1 LAEQAYAYVT
11 LIPVAK
17 GFQSSIA
24 KELGGVDDIGK
35 TAGKKAGGKFSSSFG
50 GALKGLAAAAGGALA
65 AAGVGNFVSDSIKQA
80 SNLSESLNAVNV
92 SFGAAAGGINQ
103 LGKEA
108 AASLG
113 LSNQQFNQLAV
124 GFTAFA
130 ERIAGPGGDVVGV
143 IDDLTTRGAD
153 FASVMNLEV
162 EEALTLFRSGLA
174 GETEPLRKFGI
185 DVSEASVKAFAYAS
199 GIAAVGT
206 ELTEQQKVQARYASI
221 MEQTNKMAGDFANTS
236 DGLANSQRILKATFA
251 DVQAEVG
258 GALLP
263 VMAELTTSLIPLV
276 QDLTPVFKDLLM
288 ALAPVV
294 KNLVDNM
301 GPLINALKP
310 LFEAFNLIIAA
321 VSEIV
326 AELMPPMVEIF
337 AAITPVI
344 LDLVKAFMPLIQAIL
359 PPLVEIIKSLVPV
372 IEIFADYLRTW
383 VIPLITFLGQQIGTF
398 LGGAIQIMA
407 DGIKG
412 ATDILKPFW
421 DALKPILEGLLA
433 LAGIKPQ
440 DLNKKIKIDYSTNI
454 GDKGELA
461 RFGRLAPTPR
471 TLGLD
476 GVSSTLGAT
485 TLGGG
490 SGAKDQRKALRKL
503 IKDTRADFKKA
514 REEYA
519 KEVADLN
526 KDFEKAQTEIGEAY
540 NEAVAKA
547 NETFAKRSAD
557 IAKQFDKAVSAANK
571 RRDEGLAN
579 ALAENTK
586 RLAEIQKDF
595 AQRQADIIQQS
606 MNRLRDAYRSAVAI
620 NVASIFDSDELA
632 GSIDGTVEVLRE
644 KLLASQQL
652 IDNAAKLNALGF
664 SQTFIEQVVGAGT
677 ELGNELANSI
687 LGATP
692 DTIAELKSLYG
703 QLETQSETAMDS
715 LAQAIYDE
723 AGLATSELKALYAT
737 AQAELA
743 IALEE
748 QNQAYQTTIAE
759 INAEFNQ
766 SIVDAQIARDEALLD
781 AQAALD
787 EAIAEAK
794 TKRDKALQEAMEALQ
809 EALIKAAE
817 NFDKDITK
825 IQSSF
830 NDKIATMKGAV
841 KGLAGEISALQG
853 QIASAQAA
861 AAAIKVPQIPVVIGP
876 TPKVK
881 LAEGGLVTG
890 PTNAL
895 IGEAGPEVVIPL
907 DRFESMMNMTGSNAS
922 VNYYAA
928 PNQSIDSE
936 RDLFQAMRRAK
947 VVVGW

>member
-1 LAEQAYAYVT
+1 MAEQAYAYVT

-35 TAGKKAGGKFSSSFG
+35 TAGKKAGGKFSSGFG

-65 AAGVGNFVSDSIKQA
+65 AAGISNFVGDSIKQA
-80 SNLSESLNAVNV
+80 SNLTESLNAVNV
-92 SFGAAAGGINQ
+92 SFGAAASGINE

-174 GETEPLRKFGI
+174 GETEPLRRFGI
-185 DVSEASVKAFAYAS
+185 DVSEASVKAFAYAN
-199 GIAAVGT
+199 GIAEAGT

-221 MEQTNKMAGDFANTS
+221 MEQTNRMAGDFANTS

-258 GALLP
+258 QALLP
-263 VMAELTTSLIPLV
+263 VMAELTTALIPLV
-276 QDLTPVFKDLLM
+276 QDLTPIFKDLLG

-301 GPLINALKP
+301 GPLLNALMP
-310 LFEAFNLIIAA
+310 LFEAFNLIIGA

-326 AELMPPMVEIF
+326 AELLPPMIEIF
-337 AAITPVI
+337 EILAPVI
-344 LDLVKAFMPLIQAIL
+344 LDLVKAFMPLVQAIM
-359 PPLVEIIKSLVPV
+359 PPLIDLIKNLIPAFELLADFLTTFVLPIV
-372 IEIFADYLRTW
+372 IE
-383 VIPLITFLGQQIGTF
+383 LGEQIGEF
-398 LGGAIQIMA
+398 LGGAIQILSDA
-407 DGIKG
+407 IKN
-412 ATDILKPFW
+412 AMKFLKPLW
-421 DALKPILEGLLA
+421 DMLKPIVEGLLS
-433 LAGIKPQ
+433 LAGIKP
-440 DLNKKIKIDYSTNI
+440 IKITAKVSADTNALT
-454 GDKGELA
+454 GAERR
-461 RFGRLAPTPR
+461 RFERMAPTPAAPS
-471 TLGLD
+471 LGNIELPA
-476 GVSSTLGAT
+476 SPSIGA
-485 TLGGG
+485 GGG
-490 SGAKDQRKALRKL
+490 GKDQRKVLRQL
-503 IKDTRADFKKA
+503 IKDTREDFKKA
-514 REEYA
+514 REEYNA
-519 KEVADLN
+519 EVADLN
-526 KDFEKAQTEIGEAY
+526 KDFAKAQTEIGEAY
-540 NEAVAKA
+540 TEAVAKA
-547 NETFAKRSAD
+547 NETFAKRSSE
-557 IAKQFDKAVSAANK
+557 IGQQFDKAVIAANK
-571 RRDEGLAN
+571 RRDESLAN
-579 ALAENTK
+579 ALVENTK
-586 RLAEIQKDF
+586 RLAQIQKDF

-703 QLETQSETAMDS
+703 QLESQSETAMDS
-715 LAQAIYDE
+715 LAQSIYDE
-723 AGLATSELKALYAT
+723 SGLATSELKALYAT

-748 QNQAYQTTIAE
+748 QNQAYQTTVAE

-766 SIVDAQIARDEALLD
+766 SIVDAQVARDEALVE

-787 EAIAEAK
+787 EAILEAK
-794 TKRDKALQEAMEALQ
+794 TKRDKALKDAMDTLQ
-809 EALIKAAE
+809 EALLKAAE
-817 NFDKDITK
+817 NFNKDLAKIQTQFNTK
-825 IQSSF
+825 IGE
-830 NDKIATMKGAV
+830 MKGAA
-841 KGLAGEISALQG
+841 KALAD
-853 QIASAQAA
+853 QIAELQSQIAA
-861 AAAIKVPQIPVVIGP
+861 AQNAANNIKVPQIPGQQM
-876 TPKVK
+876 PKVK

-895 IGEAGPEVVIPL
+895 VGEAGPEVVIPL
-907 DRFESMMNMTGSNAS
+907 DRFESMMNMTGSGAS
-922 VNYYAA
+922 LNYYAA